1 MNRKSLGGLI
11 VLNVVLLLALGLLT
25 FTPEPAAA
33 QLGGRA
39 GDYVMVAGATPGRT
53 EATVY
58 ITDMNNGLMMAVQ
71 YDQNRKIVQP
81 TGFRNIG
88 ADFAEGGGR

>member
-11 VLNVVLLLALGLLT
+11 VLNLVLLVALGLLT
-25 FTPEPAAA
+25 FTPQPAKA

-39 GDYVMVAGATPGRT
+39 GDYIMVSGATPGKT

-81 TGFRNIG
+81 VAFRNIG
-88 ADFAEGGGR
+88 ADFVPAGGR

>member
-1 MNRKSLGGLI
+1 MNRKSLGGLV
-11 VLNVVLLLALGLLT
+11 VLNVALLVALGLLT
-25 FTPEPAAA
+25 FTPQPAKA

-39 GDYVMVAGATPGRT
+39 GDYLMVSGATPGKT

-71 YDQNRKIVQP
+71 YDQNRKSIQAV
-81 TGFRNIG
+81 GFRSLA
-88 ADFAEGGGR
+88 ADFAEGGR